1 MTSSESASSW
11 PAGPTAPVTDGSLI
25 DRALRWNELFGTW
38 PEEVRAQLAAQARLR
53 RYGRRT
59 QVLAHDRQARELLCV
74 VSGCL
79 EVGCVDAEG
88 RKFVYGLMRPGHVA
102 PLVRLLEDAPLP
114 YDYHAHEDSVI
125 LHLACEAV
133 LEVLDSQPQLW
144 REVARLALQRQ
155 RFSLACLHERVLGGI
170 PQRLVVTL
178 LRLAALYGNSEP
190 EGLALRVRLSQH
202 DLAAIL
208 GVSRQT
214 INREM
219 GELIAQGV
227 LEATYNRIVIKDLE
241 RLQAM
246 ARALSTP
253 VA

>member
-1 MTSSESASSW
+1 MTLSESVPSW
-11 PAGPTAPVTDGSLI
+11 PDDLPIPATAVTDGGLI
-25 DRALRWNELFGTW
+25 NRALRWNELFGPW
-38 PEEVRAQLAAQARLR
+38 PDEVRARLAAQARLR

-79 EVGCVDAEG
+79 EVGCVDADG
-88 RKFVYGLMRPGHVA
+88 RKFVHGLLGPGHIA
-102 PLVRLLEDAPLP
+102 PLVRLLEDVPLP

-125 LHLACEAV
+125 VHLGCEVV
-133 LEVLDSQPQLW
+133 LEVLGSQPSLW

-155 RFSLACLHERVLGGI
+155 RYSLATLHERALGGI
-170 PQRLVVTL
+170 AQRLVVTL
-178 LRLAALYGNSEP
+178 LRLAAFYGNSEP

-202 DLAAIL
+202 DLAAML

-241 RLQAM
+241 RLQAL
-246 ARALSTP
+246 ARWP
-253 VA
+253 